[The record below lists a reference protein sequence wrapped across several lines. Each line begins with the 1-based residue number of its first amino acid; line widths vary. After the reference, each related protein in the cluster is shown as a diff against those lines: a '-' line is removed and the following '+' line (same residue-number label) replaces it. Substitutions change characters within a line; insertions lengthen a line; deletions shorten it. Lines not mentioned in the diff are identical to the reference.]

1 MHLEDAW
8 EKYQRAIVEAWR
20 VAGADSS
27 SFLLRLGGLYEAE
40 ANIRFREKHQRT
52 WEKHRMAKQDNGKHQ
67 TRGGRARG
75 DRGPD
80 GQCKRWERQ
89 RMVMQDKNEHR
100 PRRFREWRRKAQVD
114 HDDKFAA
121 LIKLLLRWGRL
132 LKEDAAF
139 AKRERQKVVRQHMK
153 DKKERKRFEVS
164 EKRRLR
170 AEERLRR
177 ENLRKT
183 MKSDLIFLDLGK
195 KVLGEK

>member
-1 MHLEDAW
+1 MRLRPISGFVRNTREHGRSIAWPSKIMGNINLVEDMLD
-8 EKYQRAIVEAWR
+8 V
-20 VAGADSS
+20 S
-27 SFLLRLGGLYEAE
+27 L
-40 ANIRFREKHQRT
+40 
-52 WEKHRMAKQDNGKHQ
+52 
-67 TRGGRARG
+67 
-75 DRGPD
+75 GPD

-89 RMVMQDKNEHR
+89 RMAMQDKNEHR
-100 PRRFREWRRKAQVD
+100 PRRFLERRRKAQVD
-114 HDDKFAA
+114 HDDKLAA
-121 LIKLLLRWGRL
+121 LVKLLLRWGRL
-132 LKEDAAF
+132 LKKDAAF
-139 AKRERQKVVRQHMK
+139 ALRERQKVVRQHMN